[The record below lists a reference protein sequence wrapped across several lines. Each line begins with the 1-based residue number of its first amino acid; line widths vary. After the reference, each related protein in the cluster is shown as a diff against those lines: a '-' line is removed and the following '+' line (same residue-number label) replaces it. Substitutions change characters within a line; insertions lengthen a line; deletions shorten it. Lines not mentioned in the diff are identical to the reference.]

1 MPDLRGFHKRRWSQ
15 TQDQSRKQRFTVK
28 KIVLSILVIAVV
40 AAAAFAALQFTG
52 RQSQAASE
60 TDAGSAQ
67 IPAVQQSRVLVD
79 GRVVPAQRAELS
91 LAASGILAEILVAE
105 GDQVEAGQPL
115 LRLQAAQQQAAVA
128 QAQAQLDRAQARLAE
143 LRAGAQ
149 TQEIASA
156 NAVLEQAQARLDRV
170 QDGALPAEIAAARA
184 ALAEAQAALQGV
196 LDGAS
201 GQQVIAAQAELANAE
216 AVQRQAQAAYDR
228 VAGLADIGARPE
240 STQLEQATN
249 AVNASRARLADLQ
262 RGASASDVAVARAR
276 VQRAQAQLDLL
287 SAANPAA
294 VAEAEAA
301 VRQAQAQLALLKT
314 GVRPE
319 AIAVAEA
326 DVAAAQA
333 GLAQAEATLAN
344 SELRAPFAG
353 VIAAL
358 NANLGEQIVAGAPV
372 ISLADLS
379 RWQIETEDL
388 TEFDVVG
395 VQPND
400 KVTLTFDALP
410 DLVKD
415 GVINRIRPIGQNNRG
430 DIVYTLVIDPTQHD
444 ERLLWNMTA
453 VVELGR

>member
-1 MPDLRGFHKRRWSQ
+1 MKR
-15 TQDQSRKQRFTVK
+15 
-28 KIVLSILVIAVV
+28 IALSIVVIALLAV
-40 AAAAFAALQFTG
+40 AAFAAIQLTG
-52 RQSQAASE
+52 RQSQAAAESDP
-60 TDAGSAQ
+60 TATQ
-67 IPAVQQSRVLVD
+67 IPVVQQNRVLVD

-128 QAQAQLDRAQARLAE
+128 QAQAQLARAEARLAE
-143 LRAGAQ
+143 LKAGAQ
-149 TQEIASA
+149 AQEVESA
-156 NAVLEQAQARLDRV
+156 NAVLAQAQARLDRV
-170 QDGALPAEIAAARA
+170 QSGALPAEEAVARA

-196 LDGAS
+196 LDGPR
-201 GQQVIAAQAELANAE
+201 GQQIIAVQAEVANAE
-216 AVQRQAQAAYDR
+216 AAQRQAQAAYDR

-240 STQLEQATN
+240 SAQLEQATN
-249 AVNASRARLADLQ
+249 AVNAARARLADLNQ
-262 RGASASDVAVARAR
+262 GASASEVAVSRAR

-287 SAANPAA
+287 SATNPAA

-301 VRQAQAQLALLKT
+301 VRQAQAQLALLEA

-319 AIAVAEA
+319 TIAVAEA

-333 GLAQAEATLAN
+333 GLAQAEAALAN
-344 SELRAPFAG
+344 AELRAPFAG
-353 VIAAL
+353 VVAAL
-358 NANLGEQIVAGAPV
+358 NASLGEQIVAGVPV

-388 TEFDVVG
+388 TEFNVVG
-395 VQPND
+395 VQAGD

-410 DLVKD
+410 DLAKE
-415 GVINRIRPIGQNNRG
+415 GVVNRIRPIGQNNRG
-430 DIVYTLVIDPTQHD
+430 DIVYTLVIDPAQHD

-453 VVELGR
+453 VVEIGK